1 MSLLHPFL
9 QVTITLRQALFAW
22 LLAGLALAATTSVA
36 WAEPLAHAGLVT
48 DVVGTAWVLDPNTR
62 TWAPLQ
68 RDQMVAQGDQLRT
81 APLSRV
87 TLRVGSSTL
96 WLDAQTELFVLQM
109 NDAAFTLRLLAGDM
123 ALRLRDAQAARA
135 TRVQTREGVV
145 SQPMEGLIRIAQ
157 GNRVT
162 RVGVLQ
168 GRAQFDSDPGAPLQR
183 AWLREGEQAGFVWDE
198 SARME
203 REPPSHDSFSA
214 WFINGDLVESGLA
227 PQHADAYFVPREMA
241 PPENP
246 PRYESRGTTVI
257 EMGRIWI
264 PTPTVRGW
272 EPRRREVVPRPHQ
285 YPQPQPQT
293 QPPPD
298 VHKPRP
304 HHEQPAPV
312 VTPVPRATP
321 PPAQTA
327 PVAPAAPRP
336 AAPTADET
344 RNKPRHHPK
353 LDNPDRESRK
363 PNF

>member
-1 MSLLHPFL
+1 MSLLYPFL
-9 QVTITLRQALFAW
+9 QVTIPLRQALFAW

-36 WAEPLAHAGLVT
+36 WADPMARAGYVT
-48 DVVGTAWVLDPNTR
+48 DVVGAAWVLDPNTR
-62 TWAPLQ
+62 AWAPVQ
-68 RDQMVAQGDQLRT
+68 RNQMVGQGDQLRT
-81 APLSRV
+81 APQSRV

-109 NDAAFTLRLLAGDM
+109 NDAAFTLRLLAGDV

-135 TRVQTREGVV
+135 TRIQTREGVV

-203 REPPSHDSFSA
+203 RESPSQDGFSV
-214 WFINGDLVESGLA
+214 WFINRDLVESGLA
-227 PQHADAYFVPREMA
+227 PQHAEVYSA
-241 PPENP
+241 PPEMVRQDDLQ
-246 PRYESRGTTVI
+246 RYESRGTTVI

-264 PTPTVRGW
+264 PTPAVRRW
-272 EPRRREVVPRPHQ
+272 EPHPHRDQ
-285 YPQPQPQT
+285 
-293 QPPPD
+293 
-298 VHKPRP
+298 R
-304 HHEQPAPV
+304 APV

-336 AAPTADET
+336 AAPAVDET

-353 LDNPDRESRK
+353 LDNLDRESRK
-363 PNF
+363 PNFY

>member
-9 QVTITLRQALFAW
+9 HLTITLQRALFAW

-36 WAEPLAHAGLVT
+36 RAEPLARAGHVT

-68 RDQMVAQGDQLRT
+68 RNQMVAQGDQLRT

-123 ALRLRDAQAARA
+123 ALRLRDAQAAQA

-157 GNRVT
+157 SNRVT

-203 REPPSHDSFSA
+203 RESPSQDGFSV
-214 WFINGDLVESGLA
+214 WFINRDLVESGLA
-227 PQHADAYFVPREMA
+227 PQQAETYYVPREVA

-264 PTPTVRGW
+264 PTPAVRRW
-272 EPRRREVVPRPHQ
+272 EPHPHRDQ
-285 YPQPQPQT
+285 
-293 QPPPD
+293 
-298 VHKPRP
+298 R
-304 HHEQPAPV
+304 APV

-327 PVAPAAPRP
+327 PTAPATPRP
-336 AAPTADET
+336 AAPAADET
-344 RNKPRHHPK
+344 RNNPRHHPK
-353 LDNPDRESRK
+353 LDNLDRESRK
-363 PNF
+363 PSFY